1 MFDFV
6 RGRWRIGRSRAE
18 TSGSAL
24 SDSSSRR
31 PGRARRRWIALFV
44 SLGASLALAEVAL
57 RATAAPERFLDP
69 STDAYWHAAASSA
82 STGPVHEGRPERDI
96 EIDPE
101 LGWRMKPNFAR
112 DDVHHDARG
121 FRRTS
126 SRATTEV
133 GAAKPMRIVAIG
145 DSFTYGLGVADA
157 DTYASQLA
165 LATDSD
171 VINAGVNGYGVDQ
184 ALLLWER
191 EGAALAPD
199 VVVLGIYVD
208 DVYRNGLSMREAPK
222 PHFVRGA
229 DGGWLPKPVPPA
241 RDTNVAAMD
250 SIFTSSRV
258 VSALASGVRRVERK
272 LGRVDETKLRQ
283 LEELDEYLLARLRDS
298 VAAANARL
306 LVVFIGH
313 EYDGQPDHAWIEASV
328 VRTCRKL
335 GVDCLNLAEERR
347 HAGASNRYGS
357 NGHFGAEGNRAAATE
372 IARVLGLTSGRASAE
387 RVEHGTV
394 SLPPEP
400 GR

>member
-1 MFDFV
+1 MFAFV
-6 RGRWRIGRSRAE
+6 HGRWRIRRSRAE
-18 TSGSAL
+18 PSGSTL
-24 SDSSSRR
+24 TDSSSRR
-31 PGRARRRWIALFV
+31 PGRARRGWIALLV

-57 RATAAPERFLDP
+57 RASVAPERFLDP
-69 STDAYWHAAASSA
+69 STDAYWHAAALSA
-82 STGPVHEGRPERDI
+82 STGAAHEGRSERDI
-96 EIDPE
+96 EVDPE
-101 LGWRMKPNFAR
+101 LGWRMKPSFER
-112 DDVHHDARG
+112 GDVHHDARG

-126 SRATTEV
+126 SRVATEAGT
-133 GAAKPMRIVAIG
+133 AKSTRILAIG
-145 DSFTYGLGVADA
+145 DSFTYGLGVADP

-208 DVYRNGLSMREAPK
+208 DVYRIGLSMREAPK

-229 DGGWLPKPVPPA
+229 DGGWLPKPVAPA
-241 RDTNVAAMD
+241 RAPNAEASR
-250 SIFTSSRV
+250 SIFASSRV
-258 VSALASGVRRVERK
+258 VGALASGLRRVERK

-298 VAAANARL
+298 VVAANARL

-335 GVDCLNLAEERR
+335 GVECLNLAEERR
-347 HAGASNRYGS
+347 HVGGTSWYGS
-357 NGHFGAEGNRAAATE
+357 NGHFGAEGHRAAATA
-372 IARVLGLTSGRASAE
+372 IGRVLGLMHGIAPE
-387 RVEHGTV
+387 QRVEHGTV
-394 SLPPEP
+394 SLPPEA